1 MGHLID
7 PCSFLGL
14 ALDPDIDEPL
24 GEYAATGQVL
34 MILPERFKCF
44 VKGLG
49 QTVDLCLLLVGKIEE
64 IEVIGTPAAC
74 RRIDLVDNAVK
85 ACHQN
90 GSICVIRIAGAV
102 GIAKL
107 KTL

>member
-64 IEVIGTPAAC
+64 IEVIGPQPHA
-74 RRIDLVDNAVK
+74 D
-85 ACHQN
+85 
-90 GSICVIRIAGAV
+90 GSISLMTPSRPAIRMAAY
-102 GIAKL
+102 A
-107 KTL
+107 

>member
-34 MILPERFKCF
+34 MILPERSGGRHAYCS
-44 VKGLG
+44 GRY
-49 QTVDLCLLLVGKIEE
+49 D
-64 IEVIGTPAAC
+64 
-74 RRIDLVDNAVK
+74 
-85 ACHQN
+85 
-90 GSICVIRIAGAV
+90 
-102 GIAKL
+102 
-107 KTL
+107 